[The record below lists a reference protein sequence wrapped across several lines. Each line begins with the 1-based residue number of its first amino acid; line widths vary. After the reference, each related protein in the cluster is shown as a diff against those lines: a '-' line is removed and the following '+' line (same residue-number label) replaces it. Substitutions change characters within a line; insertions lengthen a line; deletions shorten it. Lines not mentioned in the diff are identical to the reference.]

1 MINPNFAN
9 FIRILSNILT
19 TDDIQRE
26 DAVKTFLNTK
36 YSVTLSN
43 KTFHYLMRYLQQQQH
58 GVQPPILLY
67 ILHAK
72 VDVRLA
78 DALGAPSSKFEAVQR
93 ILQDE
98 QQGQQPLTNSIKME
112 VVENNGVTIKSEP
125 LENGYVNS
133 VSPQQNSM
141 SKVLEIVKNVREGPA
156 TLPSTVLYRLKHTST
171 HWGKNSQFIQKFTF

>member
-19 TDDIQRE
+19 MDDIQRE
-26 DAVKTFLNTK
+26 DSVKTFLNTK

-58 GVQPPILLY
+58 GIQPPILLY

-98 QQGQQPLTNSIKME
+98 QHTNGTSSLSIKME
-112 VVENNGVTIKSEP
+112 VTTESNNGVTTIKTEP
-125 LENGYVNS
+125 LENGFV
-133 VSPQQNSM
+133 QQQQNNNSM

-156 TLPSTVLYRLKHTST
+156 SLPSTVLYR
-171 HWGKNSQFIQKFTF
+171 

>member
-19 TDDIQRE
+19 MDDIQRE
-26 DAVKTFLNTK
+26 DSVKTFLNTK

-58 GVQPPILLY
+58 GIQPPILLY

-93 ILQDE
+93 ILHDE
-98 QQGQQPLTNSIKME
+98 QHTNGTSSLSIKKEVTTAME
-112 VVENNGVTIKSEP
+112 SNNGVTMIKTEP
-125 LENGYVNS
+125 LENGFV
-133 VSPQQNSM
+133 QQQQNNNSM

-156 TLPSTVLYRLKHTST
+156 SLPSTVLYR
-171 HWGKNSQFIQKFTF
+171 

>member
-19 TDDIQRE
+19 MDDIQRE
-26 DAVKTFLNTK
+26 DSVKTFLNTK

-93 ILQDE
+93 ILHDE
-98 QQGQQPLTNSIKME
+98 QHTNGTSSLSIKKEVTTAME
-112 VVENNGVTIKSEP
+112 SNNGVTMIKTEP
-125 LENGYVNS
+125 LENGFV
-133 VSPQQNSM
+133 QQQQNNNSM

-156 TLPSTVLYRLKHTST
+156 SLPSTVLYR
-171 HWGKNSQFIQKFTF
+171 

>member
-1 MINPNFAN
+1 M
-9 FIRILSNILT
+9 
-19 TDDIQRE
+19 DDIQRE
-26 DAVKTFLNTK
+26 DSVKTFLNTK

-93 ILQDE
+93 ILHDE
-98 QQGQQPLTNSIKME
+98 QHTNGTSSLSIKKEVTTAME
-112 VVENNGVTIKSEP
+112 SNNGVTMIKTEP
-125 LENGYVNS
+125 LENGFV
-133 VSPQQNSM
+133 QQQQNNNSM

-156 TLPSTVLYRLKHTST
+156 SLPSTVLYR
-171 HWGKNSQFIQKFTF
+171 

>member
-1 MINPNFAN
+1 M
-9 FIRILSNILT
+9 
-19 TDDIQRE
+19 DDIQRE
-26 DAVKTFLNTK
+26 DSVKTFLNTK

-58 GVQPPILLY
+58 GIQPPILLY

-93 ILQDE
+93 ILHDE
-98 QQGQQPLTNSIKME
+98 QHTNGTSSLSIKKEVTTAME
-112 VVENNGVTIKSEP
+112 SNNGVTMIKTEP
-125 LENGYVNS
+125 LENGFV
-133 VSPQQNSM
+133 QQQQNNNSM

-156 TLPSTVLYRLKHTST
+156 SLPSTVLYR
-171 HWGKNSQFIQKFTF
+171 

>member
-19 TDDIQRE
+19 MDDIQRE
-26 DAVKTFLNTK
+26 DSVKTFLNTK

-58 GVQPPILLY
+58 GIQPPILLY

-93 ILQDE
+93 ILHDE
-98 QQGQQPLTNSIKME
+98 QHTNGTSSLSIKKEVTTAME
-112 VVENNGVTIKSEP
+112 SNNGVTMIKTEP
-125 LENGYVNS
+125 LENGFVQQQQNS
-133 VSPQQNSM
+133 NSM

-156 TLPSTVLYRLKHTST
+156 SLPSTVLYR
-171 HWGKNSQFIQKFTF
+171 

>member
-19 TDDIQRE
+19 MDDIQRE
-26 DAVKTFLNTK
+26 DSVKTFLNTK

-58 GVQPPILLY
+58 GIQPPILLY

-93 ILQDE
+93 ILHDE
-98 QQGQQPLTNSIKME
+98 QHTNDTSSLSIKKEVTTAME
-112 VVENNGVTIKSEP
+112 SNNGVTMIKTEP
-125 LENGYVNS
+125 LENGFV
-133 VSPQQNSM
+133 QQQQNNNSM

-156 TLPSTVLYRLKHTST
+156 SLPSTVLYR
-171 HWGKNSQFIQKFTF
+171 